1 MNWPAFYLTCFAVG
15 FILSVVSFLSGAL
28 HLHLPF
34 KFHYHAGHV
43 GGANGHGAHRT
54 SAHGKGGSRGGWI
67 NAASVLAFLAWF
79 GGVGYLLTTRYRFWF
94 LATLGLAT
102 LAGILGAMVVSWFFV
117 KVLLQHETVLD
128 EGDYRME
135 GIVASVNVS
144 IRSGRTGEIVYT
156 QGGVRRSA
164 GARCAEKKPLEKGA
178 EVVITHYEKGIAYVR
193 RWDEFTK

>member
-15 FILSVVSFLSGAL
+15 FILSFVSFLSGAL
-28 HLHLPF
+28 HFHLPF
-34 KFHYHAGHV
+34 KLHHVGHAGA
-43 GGANGHGAHRT
+43 GGAHGT
-54 SAHGKGGSRGGWI
+54 VAHGKGTARGGWI

-79 GGVGYLLTTRYRFWF
+79 GGVGYLLTIRYRFWF

-102 LAGILGAMVVSWFFV
+102 LAGIVGATVVSWFFV
-117 KVLLQHETVLD
+117 KVLLKHETVLD
-128 EGDYRME
+128 DADYRME

-164 GARCAEKKPLEKGA
+164 GARCVAKKPLEKGA
-178 EVVITHYEKGIAYVR
+178 EVVVTHYEKGIAYVR
-193 RWDEFTK
+193 PWDEFTK

>member
-34 KFHYHAGHV
+34 KMHHHLGHV
-43 GGANGHGAHRT
+43 GGAHGHASH
-54 SAHGKGGSRGGWI
+54 AKAGSRGGWI

-102 LAGILGAMVVSWFFV
+102 LAGVLGAMFVSWFFV
-117 KVLLQHETVLD
+117 KVLLQHETLLD
-128 EGDYRME
+128 DADYRLE
-135 GIVASVNVS
+135 GIVASVKVP
-144 IRSGRTGEIVYT
+144 IRAGRTGEIVYT

-164 GARCAEKKPLEKGA
+164 GARCAEQKPLEKGT
-178 EVVITHYEKGIAYVR
+178 EVVITHYEKGIAFVR

>member
-34 KFHYHAGHV
+34 KMHHHVAHAG
-43 GGANGHGAHRT
+43 GAHGNAT
-54 SAHGKGGSRGGWI
+54 HGKGSRGGWI

-79 GGVGYLLTTRYRFWF
+79 GGVGYLLTTRYKFWF

-102 LAGILGAMVVSWFFV
+102 LAGVLGAMFVSWFFV

-128 EGDYRME
+128 DADYRLE
-135 GIVASVNVS
+135 GIVASVNVP
-144 IRSGRTGEIVYT
+144 IRAGRTGEIVYT

-164 GARCAEKKPLEKGA
+164 GARCTEKKPLEKGA

>member
-1 MNWPAFYLTCFAVG
+1 
-15 FILSVVSFLSGAL
+15 L

-34 KFHYHAGHV
+34 KLHHHVAQV
-43 GGANGHGAHRT
+43 GGPHGHA
-54 SAHGKGGSRGGWI
+54 AHGKGSRGGWI

-79 GGVGYLLTTRYRFWF
+79 GGVGYLLTTRYKFWF

-102 LAGILGAMVVSWFFV
+102 LAGVLGAMVVSWFFV

-128 EGDYRME
+128 DADYRLE
-135 GIVASVNVS
+135 GIVASVNVP
-144 IRSGRTGEIVYT
+144 IRAGRTGEIVYT

-193 RWDEFTK
+193 RWEEFTK